1 MSGVEGKFRLIKRRM
16 YLYLIFLIGFALFIV
31 LFILIFRSYS
41 AGFKPKNNH
50 IIYETSADLV
60 GEKIRKISSRPFLF
74 GLEDNLVSDEDL
86 YFDDINFYAIDNKQ
100 QRKAVFP
107 LTDIIELSRT
117 SMAITNHNVW
127 QVIIH
132 GADKHKIVFK
142 FTHNYTLW
150 NKDFVK
156 FYEKIAQ
163 INPAA
168 IKSKWSLWKM

>member
-1 MSGVEGKFRLIKRRM
+1 M

-31 LFILIFRSYS
+31 LFSLIFRKYT
-41 AGFKPKNNH
+41 AGFKPKNNQ
-50 IIYETSADLV
+50 ISYEASTDLV
-60 GEKIRKISSRPFLF
+60 GEEIRKISSRPFLF

-107 LTDIIELSRT
+107 LTDIIELSKT
-117 SMAITNHNVW
+117 SITITNQRVW
-127 QVIIH
+127 QVIIN
-132 GADKHKIVFK
+132 GADNHKIVFK

-156 FYEKIAQ
+156 FYKKIAQ
-163 INPAA
+163 VNPAA
-168 IKSKWSLWKM
+168 IKSKWSLWTM

>member
-1 MSGVEGKFRLIKRRM
+1 M

-31 LFILIFRSYS
+31 LFSLIFRQYT
-41 AGFKPKNNH
+41 AGFKPKNNQ
-50 IIYETSADLV
+50 ISYEASADLV

-74 GLEDNLVSDEDL
+74 GLEDNLVSDEDF

-100 QRKAVFP
+100 QRKVVFP
-107 LTDIIELSRT
+107 LTDIIELSKT
-117 SMAITNHNVW
+117 SITITNHRVW
-127 QVIIH
+127 QVIIN
-132 GADKHKIVFK
+132 GADNQKIVFK

-156 FYEKIAQ
+156 FYKKIAQ

-168 IKSKWSLWKM
+168 IKSKWSLWTM

>member
-1 MSGVEGKFRLIKRRM
+1 MSGVKDKFRLIKRRM

-31 LFILIFRSYS
+31 LFSLIFRKYT
-41 AGFKPKNNH
+41 AGFKPKNSQ
-50 IIYETSADLV
+50 ISYEASADLV
-60 GEKIRKISSRPFLF
+60 GEEIRKISSRPSLF
-74 GLEDNLVSDEDL
+74 GLEDNLVSDEDF

-107 LTDIIELSRT
+107 LTDIIELSKT
-117 SMAITNHNVW
+117 SITITNHRVW
-127 QVIIH
+127 QVIIN
-132 GADKHKIVFK
+132 GVDNQKIVFK

-156 FYEKIAQ
+156 FYKKIAQ

-168 IKSKWSLWKM
+168 IKSKWSLWTM